1 MLLLGENQLRTTV
14 GVVEGKEV
22 RFLAHVPMCSGD
34 RCPLRQSCKF
44 TEGGRCR
51 LLYNFLR
58 SLYESWVNPK
68 TGLGDVL
75 NQIQLDRIGMHLMP
89 LYLQLARFSLDMS
102 ALQETTFITKQGTV
116 AAYPQFKESRE
127 VMREIRSE
135 LKEMQLEEIWAKK
148 FSAKRG
154 IPGVDLDDLMKVG
167 RTGAY
172 EAMVERARMKEA
184 IAEIEKKQE
193 L

>member
-1 MLLLGENQLRTTV
+1 M
-14 GVVEGKEV
+14 
-22 RFLAHVPMCSGD
+22 
-34 RCPLRQSCKF
+34 
-44 TEGGRCR
+44 
-51 LLYNFLR
+51 LYNFLR

-193 L
+193 

>member
-34 RCPLRQSCKF
+34 RCPLRNSCKF
-44 TEGGRCR
+44 MEGGRCK

-75 NQIQLDRIGMHLMP
+75 NQIQLDRIGTHLMP
-89 LYLQLARFSLDMS
+89 LYLQLARFSLDIS
-102 ALQETTFITKQGTV
+102 ALQETTFTTKQGTV
-116 AAYPQFKESRE
+116 AAYPQFREIRE
-127 VMREIRSE
+127 VLREIRSE

-172 EAMVERARMKEA
+172 EAMVERAKMKEA
-184 IAEIEKKQE
+184 MAEIEEKNA
-193 L
+193 